1 MLRKYRTMLLPLA
14 LAAMFSLAL
23 LACGTT
29 TDAVDSSP
37 AVAPGSNV
45 VAVEAPA
52 VSPEAQT
59 ATTESE
65 SPLKATVTVMPGAR
79 SFSGLFY
86 MWLLLLL
93 PNWILRRK
101 QSSFETK
108 RWYESDY
115 G

>member
-1 MLRKYRTMLLPLA
+1 MSVTGKYGPAGTAPPIVTDNPA
-14 LAAMFSLAL
+14 EKTHAM
-23 LACGTT
+23 
-29 TDAVDSSP
+29 P
-37 AVAPGSNV
+37 
-45 VAVEAPA
+45 
-52 VSPEAQT
+52 
-59 ATTESE
+59 
-65 SPLKATVTVMPGAR
+65 PLKATVTVMPGAR